1 MLSGKTALVTG
12 AGSGIGRSIAEELAK
27 QKAHVLA
34 ADIDSAAAEK
44 TAADINGRALEIDI
58 GDTESIR
65 KAAEAAG
72 DIDILVNNAGI
83 SYTADLFDL
92 TPAMWDRVMNI
103 NCRGTFFLS
112 QAVFGGMLKRGTG
125 RIINIA
131 SISGD
136 RPAKF
141 SDAAYCASKAGIL
154 MLTKVFAKRAA
165 GTEITVNAVSP
176 GIIDTPLTRKLG
188 STVTADEVPLGRMGS
203 TNEVARVVAFLASDA
218 ASYISGQNLRVNGG
232 QYMG

>member
-1 MLSGKTALVTG
+1 MLNGKTALVTG
-12 AGSGIGRSIAEELAK
+12 AGAGIGRSIAEELAA
-27 QKAHVLA
+27 QGAGVIV
-34 ADIDSAAAEK
+34 ADIDPEAAEK
-44 TAADINGRALEIDI
+44 TAAAINGRALKIDI
-58 GDTESIR
+58 GDIDSIR
-65 KAAEAAG
+65 KTASEAGAV
-72 DIDILVNNAGI
+72 DILVNNAGI

-92 TPAMWDRVMNI
+92 TPDMWDKVMDI
-103 NCRGTFFLS
+103 NCRGTFFMS
-112 QAVFGGMLKRGTG
+112 QAVFGAMLKRGTG

-136 RPAKF
+136 RPARF

-165 GTEITVNAVSP
+165 GTAVTVNAVSP
-176 GIIDTPLTRKLG
+176 GVIDTPLTQKLG
-188 STVTADEVPLGRMGS
+188 STVTADEVPLGRMG
-203 TNEVARVVAFLASDA
+203 TANEVAKTVAFLASEA